1 MDLDALVREV
11 MDMRKTLDAAV
22 RDIEFFMRHPAFIV
36 TDTTVSMP
44 PAPFAPTLED
54 FATFELPEFE
64 WSDEPRYS
72 TKADSALAR
81 KLAKTAPI
89 FGRRN
94 NDGDNDGA

>member
-11 MDMRKTLDAAV
+11 MDMRKTLDEAV
-22 RDIEFFMRHPAFIV
+22 REIERFVRQKPDPV
-36 TDTTVSMP
+36 LCP

-54 FATFELPEFE
+54 FATFALPEFE

-81 KLAKTAPI
+81 ELAKRPPI